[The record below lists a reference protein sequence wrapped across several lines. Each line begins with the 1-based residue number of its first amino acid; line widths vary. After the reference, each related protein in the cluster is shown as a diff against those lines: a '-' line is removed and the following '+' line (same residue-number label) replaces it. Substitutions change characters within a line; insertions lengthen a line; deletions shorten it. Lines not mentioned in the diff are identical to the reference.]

1 MGIVE
6 ENIEYSVNNN
16 LRIAINI
23 CKLGIKYK
31 VSNNLLVSTDSCK
44 TKNFMGMSKYLCE
57 KFTKY
62 IHFTQIK
69 IKFVIVRFGNVAGSK
84 GSVLPF
90 FKN

>member
-6 ENIEYSVNNN
+6 ENIEYAVNNN

-31 VSNNLLVSTDSCK
+31 VTNNLLVSTDK
-44 TKNFMGMSKYLCE
+44 AVKPKILWVLVNIYAK

-62 IHFTQIK
+62 IHFI
-69 IKFVIVRFGNVAGSK
+69 R
-84 GSVLPF
+84 
-90 FKN
+90 